1 MASPGILDI
10 QFSKV
15 GSVDSNYYG
24 VNVLDSASLLI
35 DEDADIKKSYS
46 VDENVYTFPNADLYI
61 NIKEDTNPLSI
72 TAALT
77 NGSIL
82 SFGGAEAFSGG
93 GGGGGVSQ
101 AQLDSANA
109 LVDSANALIV
119 SLRSEL
125 ESAGT
130 TGERWE

>member
-24 VNVLDSASLLI
+24 VNVLDSASLSI
-35 DEDADIKKSYS
+35 DEDADVKKSYS
-46 VDENVYTFPNADLYI
+46 ADENVYTFPNADLYI

-82 SFGGAEAFSGG
+82 SFGGEVGG
-93 GGGGGVSQ
+93 GGGGGGGGASQ
-101 AQLDSANA
+101 AELDSAN
-109 LVDSANALIV
+109 SLIS
-119 SLRSEL
+119 SLRSQLATE
-125 ESAGT
+125 
-130 TGERWE
+130 ERWY

>member
-24 VNVLDSASLLI
+24 VNVLDSASLLVNNDI
-35 DEDADIKKSYS
+35 DTFKS
-46 VDENVYTFPNADLYI
+46 DLRDRNFITFPNAYKTIDI
-61 NIKEDTNPLSI
+61 DQDTNPLSI

-77 NGSIL
+77 SGSLL
-82 SFGGAEAFSGG
+82 SFGSAAELSGG
-93 GGGGGVSQ
+93 GGGGASQ
-101 AQLDSANA
+101 ADLDSANA
-109 LVDSANALIV
+109 LIA

-125 ESAGT
+125 ESAGA

>member
-24 VNVLDSASLLI
+24 VNVLDSASLSI

-46 VDENVYTFPNADLYI
+46 ADENVYTFPNADLYI

-72 TAALT
+72 TAALS
-77 NGSIL
+77 NGSL
-82 SFGGAEAFSGG
+82 LAFGSGEGG
-93 GGGGGVSQ
+93 GGGGASQ
-101 AQLDSANA
+101 AELDSAN
-109 LVDSANALIV
+109 SLIA
-119 SLRSEL
+119 SLRSQLATE
-125 ESAGT
+125 
-130 TGERWE
+130 ERWY

>member
-10 QFSKV
+10 TYSLV

-24 VNVLDSASLLI
+24 VNVLDSASLSI

-46 VDENVYTFPNADLYI
+46 ADENVYTFPNADLHI

-72 TAALT
+72 TAAFT

-82 SFGGAEAFSGG
+82 SFGATGG
-93 GGGGGVSQ
+93 GGGGASQ
-101 AQLDSANA
+101 TEL
-109 LVDSANALIV
+109 DSANALIV

-125 ESAGT
+125 ATE
-130 TGERWE
+130 ERWY

>member
-24 VNVLDSASLLI
+24 VNVLDSASLSI
-35 DEDADIKKSYS
+35 DEDTDIKKSYS
-46 VDENVYTFPNADLYI
+46 VDENVYTFPNANLYI

-82 SFGGAEAFSGG
+82 SFGSAEAFSGG
-93 GGGGGVSQ
+93 DSGGGGASQ
-101 AQLDSANA
+101 AEL
-109 LVDSANALIV
+109 DSANALIV
-119 SLRSEL
+119 SLRSQL
-125 ESAGT
+125 ESAGET
-130 TGERWE
+130 KERWY

>member
-46 VDENVYTFPNADLYI
+46 VDENFYTFPNADLYI

-82 SFGGAEAFSGG
+82 SFGDAGAFSG

>member
-24 VNVLDSASLLI
+24 VNVLDSASV
-35 DEDADIKKSYS
+35 S
-46 VDENVYTFPNADLYI
+46 VDNDTDTFKSDLRDRNFITFPNAYKTIDI
-61 NIKEDTNPLSI
+61 DQDTNPLSI

-77 NGSIL
+77 SGSL
-82 SFGGAEAFSGG
+82 LAFGSVSEGG
-93 GGGGGVSQ
+93 GGGASQ
-101 AQLDSANA
+101 ADLDSANA
-109 LVDSANALIV
+109 LIA

-125 ESAGT
+125 ESAGA